1 MPMTKTQIVSYL
13 AEKVGLTKK
22 QASAVLGELAELAA
36 KTIKKGD
43 KLALPGFVTV
53 KVQHR
58 KARIGRNPQTGQ
70 PLKIPAKRVVKAV
83 PAAALKRILS
93 PKKK

>member
-1 MPMTKTQIVSYL
+1 MPMTKTQIVAYL
-13 AEKVGLTKK
+13 ADKVKVTKK
-22 QASAVLGELAELAA
+22 QAAGVLGELADLAA

-58 KARIGRNPQTGQ
+58 KARMGRNPQTGQ
-70 PLKIPAKRVVKAV
+70 PLKIPAKKVVKAV
-83 PAAALKRILS
+83 PAAALKAILS
-93 PKKK
+93 SKKK

>member
-22 QASAVLGELAELAA
+22 QASAVLGELPELAA
-36 KTIKKGD
+36 KMIRKGD